1 MRNKLLEGCL
11 SRRTRVEAEVLLR
24 LKPLL
29 LRWER
34 SRSPRMIGQSKTS
47 TATPAIIATLRAS
60 GGWQYQHNS
69 SNSNNNN
76 NNTNTNNNTNNNN
89 NNS

>member
-1 MRNKLLEGCL
+1 M
-11 SRRTRVEAEVLLR
+11 EARGRMYVIGDA
-24 LKPLL
+24 
-29 LRWER
+29 WGER

-76 NNTNTNNNTNNNN
+76 NTNTNSNNNNGNNNTNNNN